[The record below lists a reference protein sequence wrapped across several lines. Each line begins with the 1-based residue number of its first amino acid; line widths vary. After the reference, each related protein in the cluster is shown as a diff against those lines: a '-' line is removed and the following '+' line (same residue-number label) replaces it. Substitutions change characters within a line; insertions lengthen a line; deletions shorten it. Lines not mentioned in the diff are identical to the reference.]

1 MYLQCLPFFYI
12 EMFSAWFAVKD
23 KIDYNEN
30 KNKVFNYCLSSHP
43 KIVDK
48 NKTLVWVYFINAGIT
63 HIRDIAYEIIPEFLP
78 ESCIV
83 KVIH

>member
-1 MYLQCLPFFYI
+1 
-12 EMFSAWFAVKD
+12 MFSAWFAVKD

-63 HIRDIAYEIIPEFLP
+63 HIRDIAYKVKPRFLP
-78 ESCIV
+78 DS
-83 KVIH
+83 